1 MSFHFLQAGVAESWE
16 PKSLAGAP
24 SALLKL
30 IPSRAECYSIDS
42 ETTCCLDSPSGM
54 TCARSTVEAG
64 RAKSTW
70 LREGS
75 HARTS
80 VWPAVGKGWLGNAVA
95 CGENSLESFARY
107 NRPSS
112 SWRIPQAF
120 DAAGLNEYSETWPQW
135 GSMRSGE
142 CFERVSPELHTCVD
156 ACSYWPTPMATMAK
170 SGFGHGKHS
179 QGRYRSSVLERCAKI
194 GWAASPEMLEAVL
207 GWPVGWTVPGSLEMD
222 RYREWLRLHS
232 KPWHDERPSDN
243 SNASETQD
251 LK

>member
-1 MSFHFLQAGVAESWE
+1 MSWHFLQAEVAESWE
-16 PKSLAGAP
+16 PRSLAGAP

-30 IPSRAECYSIDS
+30 IPSRVECYSIDS

-54 TCARSTVEAG
+54 TCAHLTAEAG

-70 LREGS
+70 LRVGS
-75 HARTS
+75 PAKTL
-80 VWPAVGKGWLGNAVA
+80 VWPVAARGSTELAVGF
-95 CGENSLESFARY
+95 GESSPESFARY
-107 NRPSS
+107 NPLSS
-112 SWRIPQAF
+112 SWRIPRAL
-120 DAAGLNEYSETWPQW
+120 DAAGLNEYSGTWPEW

-194 GWAASPEMLEAVL
+194 GWAASAEMLEAVL
-207 GWPVGWTVPGSLEMD
+207 GWPVGWTAPGSLEMD
-222 RYREWLRLHS
+222 RYREWLQLHS
-232 KPWHDERPSDN
+232 KPWHDERQSDN
-243 SNASETQD
+243 SGEHLGD
-251 LK
+251 